1 VIRFVT
7 SPTRDGPAIGRR
19 EWLRLGG
26 MGLGLGLGGPA
37 RGEPAARPAS
47 PGRGRARSVIVV
59 YANGGQSQF
68 ETWDPKPDAPAEVRG
83 EFGAIPTAVP
93 GTFLCEHMPRLA
105 RLADRYA
112 ILRGVSHDDTDHGSA
127 TYLALTGRFHPQK
140 SANPPPRPTD
150 FPALGAVLTR
160 LRPAT
165 AAPATAVHLNG
176 PALVPE
182 LPGPGQDA
190 GFLGRACDPLML
202 GDVTQPGVLPDLAP
216 PPDVPTVRQ
225 ESRRSLL
232 RAIDNALREWGES
245 PAPAAMAERYRRA
258 YALLDSPRARA
269 AFDLAAEPAAL
280 RGRYGM
286 HRSGQSCL
294 LARRLAEAGVPL
306 VTVIWNHSGRG
317 QDTRPG
323 DLDACGW
330 DTHNDIF
337 DVMKNSLLPRFDQS
351 FSALLED
358 LDTRGMLDDTLVVC
372 MGEFGRAPRV
382 ALEGKFAGSAPGR
395 KHWANVYSIV
405 MAGAGVRP
413 GLVLGA
419 SDRIGGAPKS
429 DRVGPWDVAAT
440 ILDALG
446 IDPQAEYR
454 DPLNR
459 PFAATTGR
467 PIAGLYAG

>member
-7 SPTRDGPAIGRR
+7 GPTRPGPALSRR

-26 MGLGLGLGGPA
+26 VAGVGGLV
-37 RGEPAARPAS
+37 PAARAGPS
-47 PGRGRARSVIVV
+47 TRVLPPGWGRARSVIVV

-68 ETWDPKPDAPAEVRG
+68 ETWDPKPDAPEEVRG
-83 EFGAIPTAVP
+83 EFRAIATAVP
-93 GTFLCEHMPRLA
+93 GTFVCEHMPRLA

-112 ILRGVSHDDTDHGSA
+112 ILRSLSHDDTDHGSA

-140 SANPPPRPTD
+140 SANPPPKPTD
-150 FPALGAVLTR
+150 FPALGSVLTR

-165 AAPATAVHLNG
+165 DAPYTAVHING

-190 GFLGRACDPLML
+190 GLLGRECDPLVL
-202 GDVTQPGVLPDLAP
+202 GDVTAAGGLPDLAP

-232 RAIDNALREWGES
+232 RTIDGALREWTGD
-245 PAPAAMAERYRRA
+245 PALLAMDEQYRRA
-258 YALLDSPRARA
+258 YAMLASPRCRA

-280 RGRYGM
+280 RERYGM

-306 VTVIWNHSGRG
+306 VTVIWNHSARG
-317 QDTRPG
+317 QDTRP
-323 DLDACGW
+323 DDRDACGW

-337 DVMKNSLLPRFDQS
+337 DVMRRTLLPRFDRS

-358 LDTRGMLDDTLVVC
+358 LETRGMLDETLVVC
-372 MGEFGRAPRV
+372 TGEFGRAPRV
-382 ALEGKFAGSAPGR
+382 AIEGKFAGSAPGR

-405 MAGAGVRP
+405 MAGGGVRP

-419 SDRIGGAPKS
+419 SDRIGGSPKAE
-429 DRVGPWDVAAT
+429 RVGPWDVAAT
-440 ILDALG
+440 ILSALG
-446 IDPQAEYR
+446 VDPAAEFR
-454 DPLNR
+454 DPLDR
-459 PFAATTGR
+459 PFAATLGR
-467 PIAGLYAG
+467 PIAGLYPG